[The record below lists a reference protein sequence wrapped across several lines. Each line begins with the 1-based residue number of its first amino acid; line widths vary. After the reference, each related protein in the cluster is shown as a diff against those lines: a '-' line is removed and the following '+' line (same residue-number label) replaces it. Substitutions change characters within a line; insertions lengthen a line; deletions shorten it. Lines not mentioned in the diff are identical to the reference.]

1 MFSDLVY
8 RLRALLKG
16 KALERELDDELRF
29 HLEQQAKKYIR
40 RGASPEEANRMAR
53 LSWHGPE
60 QTKEACRDARGVSL
74 LVTTLQ
80 DLRYGFRQLGGNP
93 GFAVVATLVLAL
105 GIGAN
110 TAIFSLLDSVMLQSL
125 PVRAPLELIVPKWT
139 AKATPHPFGSSSFEP
154 CFESKVR
161 NTVNNCSF
169 SYPVFK
175 VIESRRDIFSGVAAF
190 AGPAQL
196 NVKATGAAQL
206 ASAEVVSGSFF
217 QTLGVRAALG
227 RMLDSHDDSSQANA
241 AVTLSYGYWQT
252 AFGGEE
258 SVVGKTIRLNGVPFT
273 VVGVAEPSFNRLSPG
288 RVCDLWL
295 PIQTATALGIGFVP
309 VPLENGHHW
318 WLEIIGRVK
327 PGIQPSQVEAALTAL
342 FRNEMID
349 RLKLLKPGSD
359 PAIEVAGANK
369 ALVGFRDMLAKP
381 LYVLMCAVGIVLL
394 IACANVAGLFTAR
407 TAARQRELAIR
418 RAIGAG
424 RGRIVRQL
432 LTESLLL
439 AALGGLAGIGL
450 AYWGT
455 RSLTAFL
462 VTHEMHLD
470 MKPDPRILLFTIAIS
485 VASGI
490 FFGII
495 PAFRGTRVDPTS
507 TIQDSAVLQQAMS
520 SAGRRLWFSNS
531 LVVTQVALA
540 MVMLFGAGL
549 LMRTLINLQN
559 TNTGFDSR
567 NLLLFGLDPVS
578 SRYKEPEI
586 RNLYRNLYDHLRSS
600 PGVINVSYSSDA
612 LLAGGWSSEDCKIE
626 GRTDKSAVRVEMLGV
641 GPDFFRTMKIPV
653 VAGRAFTSTV
663 FGSSRPVAV
672 VNRAFAKRYLH
683 GKNPLGL
690 HFGGDGPKDVQYEIV
705 GVVADAKYDNL
716 RTEIQ
721 PTAYIP
727 LTNGGAHFELRSASD
742 PARLIPAVRKIVRE
756 LDPNL
761 PLFDVKTQTEQIDQ
775 LLFNER
781 LVTRLSVAFG
791 LLALVLTCIG
801 LYGLLSYEVTRRTRE
816 IGIRIAIGAEPRKV
830 QGAILWETV
839 KLVAIGLVL
848 GLPVA
853 LLITRALSTMLY
865 GVQPNDPA
873 TLAVAVFVLLFTA
886 ALAGYL
892 PARRASR
899 VDPMIALRYE

>member
-1 MFSDLVY
+1 MFNDLVY

-16 KALERELDDELRF
+16 KAVERELDDELRF
-29 HLEQQAKKYIR
+29 HLEEQAGKYVR
-40 RGASPEEANRMAR
+40 AGASPEEANRMAR
-53 LSWHGPE
+53 LSLQGPE
-60 QTKEACRDARGVSL
+60 QTKEACRDARGISL
-74 LVTTLQ
+74 WVTTLQ
-80 DLRYGFRQLGGNP
+80 DLRYGLRQLGRNP
-93 GFAVVATLVLAL
+93 GFAVVATVVLAL

-110 TAIFSLLDSVMLQSL
+110 TAIFSLLDAVMLQSL
-125 PVRAPLELIVPKWT
+125 PVREPQELVVPKWT
-139 AKATPHPFGSSSFEP
+139 AKAAPHPFGSSSFEP
-154 CFESKVR
+154 CFESKPR
-161 NTVNNCSF
+161 KQQDNCSF

-175 VIESRRDIFSGVAAF
+175 LIESRSDIFSGVTAF

-196 NVKATGAAQL
+196 NVKASGAAQL
-206 ASAEVVSGSFF
+206 VRGEIVSGRFF

-227 RMLDSHDDSSQANA
+227 RTLDKHDDSPGASA
-241 AVTLSYGYWQT
+241 AVVLSYGYWQS
-252 AFGGEE
+252 AFGGGQTA
-258 SVVGKTIRLNGVPFT
+258 VGKTIRLNGVPFL

-295 PIQTATALGIGFVP
+295 PIQAATTLGINWIP
-309 VPLENGHHW
+309 VPLESGHDW
-318 WLEIIGRVK
+318 WLKIIGRVK
-327 PGIQPSQVEAALTAL
+327 PGIQAPQVETALTAL

-349 RLKLLKPGSD
+349 QSKLLKSDSD

-369 ALVGFRDMLAKP
+369 ALVGLRDMLAKP
-381 LYVLMCAVGIVLL
+381 LYVLMCAVGIILL

-439 AALGGLAGIGL
+439 AAVGSVAGAGL
-450 AYWGT
+450 AYWGA

-462 VTHEMHLD
+462 SSQEMHLD
-470 MKPDPRILLFTIAIS
+470 VKPDPKVLLFTIVIS
-485 VASGI
+485 IASGI
-490 FFGII
+490 FFGIV
-495 PAFRGTRVDPTS
+495 PALRGTRIDPAS
-507 TIQDSAVLQQAMS
+507 TINNGGGLQQAMS
-520 SAGRRLWFSNS
+520 SASRRLWFSNS
-531 LVVTQVALA
+531 LVIAQVSLA
-540 MVMLFGAGL
+540 TVMLFGAGL
-549 LMRTLINLQN
+549 LTRTLINLQN

-578 SRYKEPEI
+578 SRYKEPKI
-586 RNLYRNLYDHLRSS
+586 RNLYRNLYDHLRSL
-600 PGVINVSYSSDA
+600 PGVTHVSYSSDA
-612 LLAGGWSSEDCKIE
+612 LLSGGLGSSIYKIE
-626 GRTDKSAVRVEMLGV
+626 GRPDKSAVKVYMLGV
-641 GPDFFRTMKIPV
+641 GPNFFQTMRIPV
-653 VAGRAFTSTV
+653 LTGRVFTSAE
-663 FGSSRPVAV
+663 FASPHAVAV
-672 VNRAFAKRYLH
+672 VNRAFVRRYL
-683 GKNPLGL
+683 GGRNPLGL
-690 HFGGDGPKDVQYEIV
+690 HFGGDSPKDVQQEIV
-705 GVVADAKYDNL
+705 GVVGDAKYDNL
-716 RTEIQ
+716 RSEIQ

-727 LTNGGAHFELRSASD
+727 LMNGGAHFELRTAID
-742 PARLIPAVRKIVRE
+742 PTSLIPAVRKTVRE

-775 LLFNER
+775 LLFTER

-791 LLALVLTCIG
+791 LLALVLSCVG

-853 LLITRALSTMLY
+853 LLIARALSTMLF
-865 GVQPNDPA
+865 GVQSNDPA
-873 TLAVAVFVLLFTA
+873 TLAVAVFVLLLTA
-886 ALAGYL
+886 GLAGYL

-899 VDPMIALRYE
+899 VDPMIALRNE